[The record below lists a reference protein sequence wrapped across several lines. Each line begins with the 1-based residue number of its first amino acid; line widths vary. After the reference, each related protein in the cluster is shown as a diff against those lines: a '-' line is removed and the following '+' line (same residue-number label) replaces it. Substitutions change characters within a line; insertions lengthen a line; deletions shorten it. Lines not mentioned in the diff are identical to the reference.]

1 MTDAWPEERGFTV
14 FYRHCGVSW
23 QDQRSCP
30 CNGECP
36 VCGKEIEPYD
46 WENTTRL
53 PSRKVRYDRRSIFH
67 GLLERR
73 QRAAASGLGFF
84 FRTLSMP
91 SSVKA

>member
-46 WENTTRL
+46 WEEHDT
-53 PSRKVRYDRRSIFH
+53 PSQQEDAI
-67 GLLERR
+67 
-73 QRAAASGLGFF
+73 
-84 FRTLSMP
+84 
-91 SSVKA
+91 

>member
-23 QDQRSCP
+23 QDHRSCP

-67 GLLERR
+67 DYWNAVSEQPRPV
-73 QRAAASGLGFF
+73 SV
-84 FRTLSMP
+84 
-91 SSVKA
+91 SSSAR